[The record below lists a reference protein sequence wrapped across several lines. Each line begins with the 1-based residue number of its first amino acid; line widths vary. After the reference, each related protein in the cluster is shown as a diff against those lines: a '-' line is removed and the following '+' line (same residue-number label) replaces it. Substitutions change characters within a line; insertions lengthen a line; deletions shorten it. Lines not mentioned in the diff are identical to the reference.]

1 MQWAVGVSQFEW
13 LAKNKRHQALF
24 NSYMSSRREGKP
36 NWFDVYPLERLVD
49 GAVSHPGA
57 VFLVDV
63 GGNQGHDLG
72 KFVSAYG
79 PRPGRLILQDLPKIV
94 STVDRT
100 GIETIGY
107 SFLDPQPVKSEST
120 PTPLTVARSLMDCCS
135 VLTMC

>member
-72 KFVSAYG
+72 KFVSEYG

-107 SFLDPQPVKSEST
+107 SFLNPQPVKSEST
-120 PTPLTVARSLMDCCS
+120 LTPLSLPRSIMDWS
-135 VLTMC
+135 VLTVC